1 MQKQSMQKFDEM
13 ESQGTA
19 LQRCKHRTCNIQLL
33 QFLLLDGAA
42 ICGFWSA
49 ISLHVCANE
58 ATFACIE
65 HNANLFRRI
74 ILYVWQALLVPSLT
88 IWQRKSAGLHGQT
101 HSFLFFFFNL
111 IMPTLVPTTKHVCSI
126 SFCNAITLI
135 QGLQINKISPNV
147 VIITIL
153 YSSGLNFSDNLVALS
168 EGNFSLVEMPILIDK
183 RVQGDQ
189 EINSQFCRVFRS
201 FMEYSRA

>member
-1 MQKQSMQKFDEM
+1 
-13 ESQGTA
+13 
-19 LQRCKHRTCNIQLL
+19 
-33 QFLLLDGAA
+33 
-42 ICGFWSA
+42 
-49 ISLHVCANE
+49 
-58 ATFACIE
+58 
-65 HNANLFRRI
+65 
-74 ILYVWQALLVPSLT
+74 
-88 IWQRKSAGLHGQT
+88 
-101 HSFLFFFFNL
+101 
-111 IMPTLVPTTKHVCSI
+111 MPTLVPTTKHVCSI